1 MKIRIFFMRNTGNY
15 SLQPFDSSKDKGK
28 DLALSF
34 NLGAFP
40 EETGNHTELT
50 GHFLMFVSSDNLF
63 KKLDEKAIEEEEK
76 KFIEWLHKLALDEM
90 DSSTYKKFLNLNWIR
105 FTAEYVP
112 EVEPKRLKL
121 LYYFVIF
128 FYYDDAMDKLASLS
142 EAMNDE
148 LHHEIEKTNQTC
160 VQILERKIKELSQ
173 LPEFAHPLFR
183 IFSMAIFDIRQ
194 EIASLGGDIS
204 HFVREL
210 IRYIRFAG
218 WIRDRECPLFHLKES
233 YLFRRKKS
241 VFITLMVEG
250 ANLVRGIILSD
261 RVRQDPLFE
270 RLMDLISLHA
280 IFQNDVISLKKEISE
295 KEMTEN
301 IILIRRKKLPLSQAL
316 DKTVKEA
323 NETYLEIK
331 QIERA
336 LRSAFPE
343 DSSLTAFFYSL
354 KYVLDSPL
362 IFYKNYG
369 KERYGDMKLEYC
381 VVEYNDKKQQ
391 LSGEES
397 LKLANSY
404 GQFGGM
410 MKAPQPKH
418 PYSVDEIYTKEE
430 CKIKSKL

>member
-1 MKIRIFFMRNTGNY
+1 MKIRIFFMHNTGNY
-15 SLQPFDSSKDKGK
+15 TLRSFDSSKDKGK

-34 NLGAFP
+34 NLGVFP
-40 EETGNHTELT
+40 EETGNRTELT
-50 GHFLMFVSSDNLF
+50 GHFLTFVSSDNLF
-63 KKLDEKAIEEEEK
+63 KKSDEKAIEKEEK
-76 KFIEWLHKLALDEM
+76 EFIEWLHKLALDEM
-90 DSSTYKKFLNLNWIR
+90 DSNTYKKFLNLNWVK
-105 FTAEYVP
+105 FTVEYVP

-121 LYYFVIF
+121 LYYFVMF
-128 FYYDDAMDKLASLS
+128 LYYDDAMDKLASLS
-142 EAMNDE
+142 GAMNDK
-148 LHHEIEKTNQTC
+148 LYHEIEKTNQTC
-160 VQILERKIKELSQ
+160 VQILERKIKELNQ
-173 LPEFAHPLFR
+173 LPQFAHPLFR

-194 EIASLGGDIS
+194 EVDSLGGDIS
-204 HFVREL
+204 HFVRGL

-218 WIRDRECPLFHLKES
+218 WIKDRERSLFHVKDS
-233 YLFRRKKS
+233 YLFRRKIS
-241 VFITLMVEG
+241 IGICLMIES
-250 ANLVRGIILSD
+250 ANLVRGIVLSD

-270 RLMDLISLHA
+270 RFMDLINLHA

-301 IILIRRKKLPLSQAL
+301 IIFIRQKKLSLSQAL

-336 LRSAFPE
+336 LRNAFPE
-343 DSSLTAFFYSL
+343 DNSLAAFFFSV

-362 IFYKNYG
+362 MFYKNYG
-369 KERYGDMKLEYC
+369 KERYGDMNLEYC

-391 LSGEES
+391 LSDKES

-404 GQFGGM
+404 SQFGGM
-410 MKAPQPKH
+410 MKAPQLKH
-418 PYSVDEIYTKEE
+418 PYPVDEIYTKEE